1 MNPQLSTIS
10 KGSPKLQVWLDL
22 IRQDNLGIV
31 ERKLA
36 PTIRKNVIP
45 SIKKIYRTTKLPP
58 GLNKQEDKYLLRVL
72 LAKSQYKYSI
82 LKESVEKYSS
92 VKDIPIWENRLDN
105 FKHPFRAS
113 TTHRLD
119 LSRSQNVIS
128 LKRNGALPTMLSKRL
143 SLDGARQWNDSK
155 VKPNPVLENCYS
167 SVLGYRTEQP
177 SAPGVFKVRDII
189 MIATHMWMLQS
200 EAADSAIDNTVAAV
214 DLKFPILVLYVDPR
228 NIREWYDNFNSKVT
242 CWVNVDA
249 ESFNKSVTPEENRFT
264 ANYLYPDYEFK
275 DLLIEHGNKSDIVTP
290 DGLVSRYGGIDS
302 GRKTTNIDEGIDNI
316 NDLLEALAIMKLY
329 KYVVCILVNGDDISI
344 GLSTKFTQQN
354 LLKLAELS
362 RRSINAE
369 KSVAD
374 EYLWNSKWYCDD
386 DYLTRPVFRVLNSLM
401 YSERR
406 KDSIFGSKEMI
417 EIITSQILEGVV
429 DHPLGNQLIKLM
441 AGITKYHISTMSDEQ
456 LGEAAERFLE
466 DQAWRQIIDKK
477 EMLALIRSSEYAQA
491 KV

>member
-1 MNPQLSTIS
+1 MIQLPTIS

-36 PTIRKNVIP
+36 PAIRKNVLP
-45 SIKKIYRTTKLPP
+45 SITKSFRTMKLPP
-58 GLNKQEDKYLLRVL
+58 GLNVQEEKYRKRVL

-92 VKDIPIWENRLDN
+92 VKDIPLWKNRMED
-105 FKHPFRAS
+105 FKHPFRSS
-113 TTHRLD
+113 TTHMLD
-119 LSRSQNVIS
+119 LSRVQNRIS
-128 LKRNGALPTMLSKRL
+128 LKRNGALPTMLSKAL
-143 SLDGARQWNDSK
+143 SLDGARQWNDSQ
-155 VKPNPVLENCYS
+155 VKPDPVLDNCYS

-200 EAADSAIDNTVAAV
+200 EAADSAIDNTVKAV
-214 DLKFPILVLYVDPR
+214 STKFPILVLYVDPR
-228 NIREWYDNFNSKVT
+228 MIREWYNNFSSEVT
-242 CWVNVDA
+242 CWMNVDA
-249 ESFNKSVTPEENRFT
+249 ESFNKGVTPEENRFT

-275 DLLIEHGNKSDIVTP
+275 DLLIEHGNRSDIVTP

-316 NDLLEALAIMKLY
+316 NDLLEALEIMKLL
-329 KYVVCILVNGDDISI
+329 KYVVCLLVNGDDISI
-344 GLSTKFTQQN
+344 GLSTKITQDN
-354 LLKLAELS
+354 LLKLSELS

-374 EYLWNSKWYCDD
+374 VYLWNSKWYCDD

-401 YSERR
+401 FSERR
-406 KDSIFGSKEMI
+406 KDSIYGSKEMI

-429 DHPLGNQLIKLM
+429 EHPLGKQLIKEM
-441 AGITKYHISTMSDEQ
+441 ASITKYHISTMSDEQ
-456 LGEAAERFLE
+456 LGEAAEIFLE
-466 DQAWRQIIDKK
+466 DQAWRQILTK
-477 EMLALIRSSEYAQA
+477 EEFLALVRSSAYA
-491 KV
+491 KTNV